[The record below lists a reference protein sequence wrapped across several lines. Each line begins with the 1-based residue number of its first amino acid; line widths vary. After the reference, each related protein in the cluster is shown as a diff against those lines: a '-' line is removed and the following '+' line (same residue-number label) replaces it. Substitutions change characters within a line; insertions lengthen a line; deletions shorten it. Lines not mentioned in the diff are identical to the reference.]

1 MVIRRLNLSY
11 LFFGFYLPIIQFNR
25 LIKRRKEII
34 FIKMKRIHLISM
46 MLFWVSTVVL
56 NNKVFANGLVIS
68 NTSLTGQNTSA
79 QTWQVRFNVTWNNS
93 WKDNVNWDAVW
104 IFCKYRVGTNA
115 WGHATLSSTGFQTG
129 SGTPINIIVTCDQR
143 GAFIS
148 RRDMG
153 SGTLSTTQIEL
164 RWNYGANGVLNSDV
178 PDLNVYGIE
187 MVYVPGG
194 PFTIG
199 DGNGLNSSSSNALF
213 AVTQHLPYTIDNLM
227 SPNIGAAANL
237 TNASSTPADR
247 IRIDGDGGLDINL
260 DDIVDSASFPTGF
273 RAFYLQKYE
282 MTQGQYTDFLNTLTY
297 TQQTNHVNNATNV
310 VGQSCVDAT
319 VGVNPSRNTI
329 IVQTAGTNST
339 VPRVY
344 ATSRPDRGITHL
356 NFGDMLAYLDWAA
369 LRPITELEF
378 EKACRG
384 PLPAVLGDYAWGS
397 TTVNS
402 NSSPTLSGTENG
414 TEVVTTPTG
423 VNMWS
428 SSNTVSQ
435 GDAGSGPLRVGI
447 QATSS
452 SSKYSAGASFY
463 GLINMNDM
471 GNEVVVTIGNV
482 AGRSYRGT
490 NGDGLLNTNGYADVA
505 HWPGA
510 SGSNTVTNAMTLTN
524 TGSTGAAGLFLKSS
538 TGSISTRST
547 TPYSSVPTRTSTP
560 GNFGTMRGARMVFSG
575 EFSPITA
582 NGVVINPN
590 QATPFSP
597 ASEATSYSWTFSS
610 GTPSTSTSALPS
622 VSWATPGTYNVS
634 LTSTQGA
641 CSSTISSVVEVFAA
655 CSSPAILSGNAN
667 WSQNNTSY
675 NNANSNNPRNLFDGN
690 TTTTF
695 QNTAST
701 GYTWAIADLG
711 AITSLNGVGIFN
723 FNTSTSWSATD
734 FILEGSNSLT
744 GPWSGV
750 AFGTPAVNIAAFQ
763 DFIFPEASYRYWKI
777 SFANFNS
784 TTLLQVYEVRF
795 NRCN

>member
-1 MVIRRLNLSY
+1 MI
-11 LFFGFYLPIIQFNR
+11 
-25 LIKRRKEII
+25 
-34 FIKMKRIHLISM
+34 
-46 MLFWVSTVVL
+46 LFWVSTVVL

-79 QTWQVRFNVTWNNS
+79 QTWQVRFNLTWENS

-153 SGTLSTTQIEL
+153 SGTLSTTQVEL

-227 SPNIGAAANL
+227 SPNIGASANL
-237 TNASSTPADR
+237 TNTSSTPADR

-384 PLPAVLGDYAWGS
+384 PLPSVLGDYAWGGANGS
-397 TTVNS
+397 S

-423 VNMWS
+423 INMWGN
-428 SSNTVSQ
+428 SNTVSQ
-435 GDAGSGPLRVGI
+435 GDGGTGTLRVGI

-452 SSKYSAGASFY
+452 TTKYSAGASFY
-463 GLINMNDM
+463 GLMNMNDM
-471 GNEVVVTIGNV
+471 SNELVVTLGNV

-490 NGDGLLNTNGYADVA
+490 NGDGLLNSNGYADVA

-510 SGSNTVTNAMTLTN
+510 SANNTVTSVLAPTN

-538 TGSISTRST
+538 TNSISARNIA
-547 TPYSSVPTRTSTP
+547 PYSTVPARTSSP
-560 GNFGTMRGARMVFSG
+560 GLFGNMRGARSVFSA
-575 EFSPITA
+575 EFTPITS
-582 NGVVINPN
+582 NGVFINPN
-590 QATPFSP
+590 QATPFIP
-597 ASEATSYSWTFSS
+597 ASEASSYSWTFSS
-610 GTPSTSTSALPS
+610 GTPSTSSSALPS
-622 VSWATPGTYNVS
+622 VSWASAGTYNVS
-634 LTSTQGA
+634 LTSTQGS
-641 CSSTISSVVEVFAA
+641 CTSTINSVVEVIPA
-655 CSSPAILSGNAN
+655 CSNPGVLSGNQN
-667 WSQNNTSY
+667 WTQNNTSY
-675 NNANSNNPRNLFDGN
+675 NNADNNNPRSMLDGN
-690 TTTTF
+690 TGSSFVHSFCCVNGTPI
-695 QNTAST
+695 
-701 GYTWAIADLG
+701 WAIFDFG
-711 AITSLNGVGIFN
+711 STTSLNGIGLWNYVN
-723 FNTSTSWSATD
+723 STAWAATE
-734 FILEGSNSLT
+734 FIMEGGNSLT
-744 GPWSGV
+744 GPWN
-750 AFGTPAVNIAAFQ
+750 AVGAGSIPPVTVGAFQ
-763 DFIFPEASYRYWKI
+763 DFTFPPAAYRFWKL
-777 SFANFNS
+777 
-784 TTLLQVYEVRF
+784 TLINNLGPYIQLYEVRF

>member
-1 MVIRRLNLSY
+1 
-11 LFFGFYLPIIQFNR
+11 
-25 LIKRRKEII
+25 
-34 FIKMKRIHLISM
+34 
-46 MLFWVSTVVL
+46 
-56 NNKVFANGLVIS
+56 
-68 NTSLTGQNTSA
+68 
-79 QTWQVRFNVTWNNS
+79 
-93 WKDNVNWDAVW
+93 
-104 IFCKYRVGTNA
+104 
-115 WGHATLSSTGFQTG
+115 
-129 SGTPINIIVTCDQR
+129 
-143 GAFIS
+143 
-148 RRDMG
+148 
-153 SGTLSTTQIEL
+153 
-164 RWNYGANGVLNSDV
+164 
-178 PDLNVYGIE
+178 
-187 MVYVPGG
+187 
-194 PFTIG
+194 
-199 DGNGLNSSSSNALF
+199 
-213 AVTQHLPYTIDNLM
+213 
-227 SPNIGAAANL
+227 
-237 TNASSTPADR
+237 
-247 IRIDGDGGLDINL
+247 
-260 DDIVDSASFPTGF
+260 
-273 RAFYLQKYE
+273 
-282 MTQGQYTDFLNTLTY
+282 
-297 TQQTNHVNNATNV
+297 
-310 VGQSCVDAT
+310 
-319 VGVNPSRNTI
+319 
-329 IVQTAGTNST
+329 
-339 VPRVY
+339 
-344 ATSRPDRGITHL
+344 
-356 NFGDMLAYLDWAA
+356 
-369 LRPITELEF
+369 
-378 EKACRG
+378 
-384 PLPAVLGDYAWGS
+384 
-397 TTVNS
+397 
-402 NSSPTLSGTENG
+402 
-414 TEVVTTPTG
+414 
-423 VNMWS
+423 
-428 SSNTVSQ
+428 
-435 GDAGSGPLRVGI
+435 
-447 QATSS
+447 
-452 SSKYSAGASFY
+452 
-463 GLINMNDM
+463 
-471 GNEVVVTIGNV
+471 
-482 AGRSYRGT
+482 
-490 NGDGLLNTNGYADVA
+490 
-505 HWPGA
+505 
-510 SGSNTVTNAMTLTN
+510 MTLTN

-538 TGSISTRST
+538 TGSISSRST

-560 GNFGTMRGARMVFSG
+560 GNFGTMRGARTVFSA